1 MGAKTRKQTALLS
14 REQVD
19 TYLSSKSAIRLSEKS
34 QVGEVFTPV
43 SVIDRMLAMLPKAV
57 WRNPALTWCDPA
69 CGFGQFP
76 LKLLVGGPGYEGLL
90 SGLATAFPNKH
101 ARLTH
106 IFTTM
111 VFSYDINTEH
121 VASLLTQLRKMG
133 IPKPNVYAA
142 DFLAAAP
149 HKSYDIIVG
158 NPPYNQGGIK
168 RVGEKR
174 LHVRF
179 TEAALQR
186 LTPKGL
192 LLFVCPPNYREA
204 GSAMNRLFL
213 SPENTGNATGGFR
226 QIIML
231 DPNETHRLFRIQA
244 RVDLFLYDKH
254 AKTKTTLVTDEQG
267 VKSVQTLDLTK
278 HVPNYGHSV
287 FEKLRRRGSA
297 GVQGVRSAEASTV
310 DCEASGLG
318 HGPHKMLH
326 LIVENGRKTIL
337 RARPHTHQRTPK
349 LILNG
354 LGVPYVFHDKE
365 GRYGAT
371 QVPVLILHP
380 SKALVEFTSTHLFYY
395 MLGALKITGNN
406 NLPYMLADIPKGY
419 GADIAFTKEEREKM
433 EAVRIPVFED
443 KDIKTLCL

>member
-1 MGAKTRKQTALLS
+1 MGTKTRKQSPLLS
-14 REQVD
+14 QEQVD
-19 TYLSSKSAIRLSEKS
+19 AYLTGKSGIRLSEKS
-34 QVGEVFTPV
+34 LAGEVFTPV

-111 VFSYDINTEH
+111 LTCYDINPEH
-121 VASLLTQLRKMG
+121 AASLLIQIRKMG
-133 IPKPNVYAA
+133 VAKPNVYAA
-142 DFLAAAP
+142 DFLGATADKP
-149 HKSYDIIVG
+149 YDIIVG

-179 TEAALQR
+179 TEVALQR
-186 LTPKGL
+186 LGPNGH

-213 SPENTGNATGGFR
+213 SAKNAKGGFS
-226 QIIML
+226 QIQML

-244 RVDLFLYDKH
+244 RVDLFLYEKH

-278 HVPNYGHSV
+278 HIPNYGHSV

-318 HGPHKMLH
+318 KGPHKMLH
-326 LIVENGRKTIL
+326 LIVEGGRKVIV
-337 RARPHTHQRTPK
+337 RSRPHTHQRTPK

-380 SKALVEFTSTHLFYY
+380 PKALVTFTKTHLFYY

-419 GADIAFTKEEREKM
+419 GADIAFIKEELEKI
-433 EAVRIPVFED
+433 ASVRIPVFED
-443 KDIKTLCL
+443 KDLKTLC

>member
-1 MGAKTRKQTALLS
+1 MGTKTRKQTALLTK
-14 REQVD
+14 EQVD
-19 TYLSSKSAIRLSEKS
+19 AYLASKSAIRPSEKS
-34 QVGEVFTPV
+34 EAGEVFTPV

-57 WRNPALTWCDPA
+57 WSNPDLTWCDPA
-69 CGFGQFP
+69 CGYGQFP

-90 SGLATAFPNKH
+90 LGLADAFPNKH

-111 VFSYDINTEH
+111 LFSYDINPEH
-121 VASLLTQLRKMG
+121 VASLTTQIRKMG
-133 IPKPNVYAA
+133 VGKPNVHAA
-142 DFLAAAP
+142 DFLELSADKP
-149 HKSYDIIVG
+149 YDIIVG

-179 TEAALQR
+179 TEVALQR
-186 LTPKGL
+186 LGPKGL

-204 GSAMNRLFL
+204 GSTMNRLFL
-213 SPENTGNATGGFR
+213 SAGNTVGGFR
-226 QIIML
+226 QIQML

-254 AKTKTTLVTDEQG
+254 AKTKTTLVTDEKG
-267 VKSVQTLDLTK
+267 IKSVQTLDLTQ

-297 GVQGVRSAEASTV
+297 RIQGVRSAEASTV
-310 DCEASGLG
+310 DCVGSGLG
-318 HGPHKMLH
+318 KGPHKTLH
-326 LIVENGRKTIL
+326 LIVEGGRKIMV
-337 RARPHTHQRTPK
+337 RSRPHTHQRTPK

-354 LGVPYVFHDKE
+354 LGVPYVFYDKE

-380 SKALVEFTSTHLFYY
+380 SKALVAFTKTHLFYY
-395 MLGALKITGNN
+395 ILGALKITGNN
-406 NLPYMLADIPKGY
+406 NLPYMLADIPKGF
-419 GADIAFTKEEREKM
+419 GADIAFTEEELGKI
-433 EAVRIPVFED
+433 ASVRIPVFED

>member
-1 MGAKTRKQTALLS
+1 MGTKTRKQSPLLTK
-14 REQVD
+14 EQVD
-19 TYLSSKSAIRLSEKS
+19 AYLTRKSAIRLLEKS

-43 SVIDRMLAMLPKAV
+43 SIIDRMLAMLPKAV

-76 LKLLVGGPGYEGLL
+76 LKVLVGGPGYEGLL
-90 SGLATAFPNKH
+90 LGLADAFPNKH

-111 VFSYDINTEH
+111 LFSYDINTEH
-121 VASLLTQLRKMG
+121 VASLIAQIRKMG
-133 IPKPNVYAA
+133 VGKPNVHAA
-142 DFLAAAP
+142 NFLELSADKP
-149 HKSYDIIVG
+149 YDIILG

-179 TEAALQR
+179 TETALQR

-213 SPENTGNATGGFR
+213 TAPGGFR
-226 QIIML
+226 QIQML

-254 AKTKTTLVTDEQG
+254 PKTKTTLVTDEQG
-267 VKSVQTLDLTK
+267 VKSIQTLDLTH

-318 HGPHKMLH
+318 YGSHKMLH
-326 LIVENGRKTIL
+326 LIVEGGRKVIP
-337 RARPHTHQRTPK
+337 RSRPHTHQRTPK

-354 LGVPYVFHDKE
+354 LGVPYVFYDKE

-380 SKALVEFTSTHLFYY
+380 PKALVAFTKTHLFYY

-406 NLPYMLADIPKGY
+406 NLPYMVADIPKGF
-419 GADIAFTKEEREKM
+419 GADIAFTEEELGKI
-433 EAVRIPVFED
+433 ASVRIPVFED
-443 KDIKTLCL
+443 KDIKTLC